1 MQADEG
7 RTGASG
13 ATAPEDDADASAHG
27 GRRGFDV
34 LFLLQLFST
43 EAERYA
49 DQVRRGFGLAH
60 KDVHA
65 LNEVMQANR
74 AGRPVRAGDIAGR
87 LVLSGSAT
95 TTVIKRLVSSGHLV
109 RTVDPRDRRE
119 VSLRATEHAYRSGR
133 RMFEPLTEE
142 VLAVLDDC
150 TDEEIEVLRR
160 RLPELTE
167 AVRRA
172 GGRAAQAAAVPGGA
186 PGGRPERGRGAAGGT
201 ARRRVPLPESE
212 NPVPG

>member
-1 MQADEG
+1 MQSDEG
-7 RTGASG
+7 TISTSG
-13 ATAPEDDADASAHG
+13 AAAPGRAPGGSAHQ

-34 LFLLQLFST
+34 LFLLQQFST

-49 DQVRRGFGLAH
+49 DQVRRRFGLAH

-74 AGRPVRAGDIAGR
+74 AGRPVRAGDIARR

-95 TTVIKRLVSSGHLV
+95 TSVIKRLVAAGHLV
-109 RTVDPRDRRE
+109 RAVDPRDRRE
-119 VSLRATEHAYRSGR
+119 ISLQATEHAYHSGR
-133 RMFEPLTEE
+133 RMFSAMAEE

-150 TDEEIEVLRR
+150 TDEEIDVLRR
-160 RLPELTE
+160 RLPQLTE

-172 GGRAAQAAAVPGGA
+172 GHRAGEGALEDGAVPGA
-186 PGGRPERGRGAAGGT
+186 PVRPGAA
-201 ARRRVPLPESE
+201 PEE
-212 NPVPG
+212 PGAAPRTG

>member
-1 MQADEG
+1 MQSDEG
-7 RTGASG
+7 TISTPGA
-13 ATAPEDDADASAHG
+13 AAPGGSAHQ

-34 LFLLQLFST
+34 LFLLQQFST

-49 DQVRRGFGLAH
+49 DQVRRRFGLAH

-74 AGRPVRAGDIAGR
+74 AGRPIRAGDIARR

-95 TTVIKRLVSSGHLV
+95 TTVIKRLVSAGHLV
-109 RTVDPRDRRE
+109 RAVDPRDRRE
-119 VSLRATEHAYRSGR
+119 VSLQATEHAYRSGR
-133 RMFEPLTEE
+133 QMFSAMGEE

-160 RLPELTE
+160 RLPQLTE

-172 GGRAAQAAAVPGGA
+172 GQRAGEGAREDGATPGA
-186 PGGRPERGRGAAGGT
+186 PVQPGT
-201 ARRRVPLPESE
+201 APEG
-212 NPVPG
+212 PGTAARTA

>member
-1 MQADEG
+1 MQSDEG
-7 RTGASG
+7 TTSTSG
-13 ATAPEDDADASAHG
+13 AAAPDRAPGGSPHQ

-34 LFLLQLFST
+34 LFLLQQFST

-74 AGRPVRAGDIAGR
+74 AGRPIRAGDIARR

-95 TTVIKRLVSSGHLV
+95 TTVIKRLVAAGHLV

-133 RMFEPLTEE
+133 RMFSAMGEE

-160 RLPELTE
+160 RLPQLTD

-172 GGRAAQAAAVPGGA
+172 GRRAGESGAADGAAAEDGTA
-186 PGGRPERGRGAAGGT
+186 PAGPGAAPRP
-201 ARRRVPLPESE
+201 AERR
-212 NPVPG
+212 

>member
-1 MQADEG
+1 MQSDEG
-7 RTGASG
+7 TISTPGAAVPG
-13 ATAPEDDADASAHG
+13 RAPGGSAHQ

-34 LFLLQLFST
+34 LFLLQQFST

-49 DQVRRGFGLAH
+49 DQVRRRFGLAH

-74 AGRPVRAGDIAGR
+74 AGRPIRAGDIARR

-95 TTVIKRLVSSGHLV
+95 TTVIKRLVAAGHLV
-109 RTVDPRDRRE
+109 RAVDPRDRRE
-119 VSLRATEHAYRSGR
+119 VSLQATEHAYRSGR
-133 RMFEPLTEE
+133 QMFSAMGEE

-150 TDEEIEVLRR
+150 TDEEVDVLRR
-160 RLPELTE
+160 RLPQLTE

-172 GGRAAQAAAVPGGA
+172 GHRAGEGATGNGAAPGA
-186 PGGRPERGRGAAGGT
+186 PVPPGTAPEGPGAAPRT
-201 ARRRVPLPESE
+201 A
-212 NPVPG
+212 

>member
-7 RTGASG
+7 TTSTPGGAPPDRG
-13 ATAPEDDADASAHG
+13 AHRGS
-27 GRRGFDV
+27 RGFDV

-49 DQVRRGFGLAH
+49 DQIRRHYGLAH

-74 AGRPVRAGDIAGR
+74 EGRPVRAGDIARR

-95 TTVIKRLVSSGHLV
+95 TTVIKRLVASGHVV
-109 RTVDPRDRRE
+109 RSVDPRDRRE
-119 VSLRATEHAYRSGR
+119 VSLHATEHAYRAGR
-133 RMFEPLTEE
+133 EMFTPMTEE
-142 VLAVLDDC
+142 VLVVLEDC
-150 TDEEIEVLRR
+150 SDEEIAVLRR
-160 RLPELTE
+160 RMPQLTD

-172 GGRAAQAAAVPGGA
+172 GRRAAEGDAPRATAAA
-186 PGGRPERGRGAAGGT
+186 GT
-201 ARRRVPLPESE
+201 APPEPG
-212 NPVPG
+212 PVPGAG

>member
-1 MQADEG
+1 MQSDEG
-7 RTGASG
+7 TISTSG
-13 ATAPEDDADASAHG
+13 ATAPGRTPGGSPHQ

-34 LFLLQLFST
+34 LFLLQQFST

-49 DQVRRGFGLAH
+49 DQVRRRFGLAH

-74 AGRPVRAGDIAGR
+74 AGRPIRAGDIARR

-95 TTVIKRLVSSGHLV
+95 TTVIKRLVAAGHLV
-109 RTVDPRDRRE
+109 RAVDPRDRRE
-119 VSLRATEHAYRSGR
+119 ISLQATEHAYRSGR
-133 RMFEPLTEE
+133 QMFSAMGEE

-160 RLPELTE
+160 RLPQLTD

-172 GGRAAQAAAVPGGA
+172 GRRAGEDRAAD
-186 PGGRPERGRGAAGGT
+186 GAAEEGT
-201 ARRRVPLPESE
+201 ATPAE
-212 NPVPG
+212 PGAAPRTA

>member
-1 MQADEG
+1 MQSDEG
-7 RTGASG
+7 TISTSG
-13 ATAPEDDADASAHG
+13 AAAPGGSAHR

-34 LFLLQLFST
+34 LFLLQQFST

-49 DQVRRGFGLAH
+49 DQVRRRFGLAH

-74 AGRPVRAGDIAGR
+74 DGRPIRAGDIARR

-95 TTVIKRLVSSGHLV
+95 TTVIKRLVSAGHLV
-109 RTVDPRDRRE
+109 RAVDPRDRRE
-119 VSLRATEHAYRSGR
+119 VSLQATEHAYRSGR
-133 RMFEPLTEE
+133 QMFSAMGEE

-150 TDEEIEVLRR
+150 SDEEIDVLRR

-172 GGRAAQAAAVPGGA
+172 GHLAGEGAPEDGAATGGTPPAAAPQG
-186 PGGRPERGRGAAGGT
+186 PGAAPRT
-201 ARRRVPLPESE
+201 A
-212 NPVPG
+212 